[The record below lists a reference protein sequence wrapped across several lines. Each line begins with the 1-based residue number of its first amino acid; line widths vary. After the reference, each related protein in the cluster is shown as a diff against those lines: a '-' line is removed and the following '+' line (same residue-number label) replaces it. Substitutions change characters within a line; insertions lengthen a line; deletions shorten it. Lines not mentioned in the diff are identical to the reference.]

1 MYNLIMGGDGMDFIA
16 PISEVRGNLPAL
28 IKKIKGAGK
37 HLVITKNGKAEAV
50 LLTPEQLETLEVRA
64 DSALM
69 RSLIRAQEDIKAGR
83 LRSHQDVFK
92 GV

>member
-1 MYNLIMGGDGMDFIA
+1 MDYIT

-37 HLVITKNGKAEAV
+37 HVVITKNGKAEAI
-50 LLTPEQLETLEVRA
+50 LLTPEQLETLEIKA

-69 RSLIRAQEDIKAGR
+69 RSLVRAQEDIKAGR
-83 LRSHQDVFK
+83 FRSHRDVFK